1 MRIRAMINS
10 ANCLIYCPTRLTCP
24 TRPSGRSIL
33 HSHYSSLITNQ
44 RQNLLFAV
52 AQCTVERR
60 SRGILTRAAAIKI
73 FASIIINAKMI

>member
-52 AQCTVERR
+52 AHCTVERR
-60 SRGILTRAAAIKI
+60 SLRDPTRDITAIARI
-73 FASIIINAKMI
+73 MV